1 MLLADTCVAAAKAAI
16 SLEFLSTQKVVCVH
30 VSGGR
35 ERERERVWTNPK
47 ADHLIN
53 RRVVGRAKCLRV
65 VATTPYAR
73 QKERRERETDRETER
88 QTERQSEGGRER
100 GHRTREEGAER
111 RCSPAYLRPNFKGKK
126 CRVYPK
132 P

>member
-35 ERERERVWTNPK
+35 ERESERVWTNPK

-65 VATTPYAR
+65 VATTPMPGR
-73 QKERRERETDRETER
+73 KKEERERDRQRDGETDRETER
-88 QTERQSEGGRER
+88 GRDGERTPDSRGRR
-100 GHRTREEGAER
+100 
-111 RCSPAYLRPNFKGKK
+111 
-126 CRVYPK
+126 
-132 P
+132 